1 MLEVKFYDTV
11 DDSLLKFAVIISQ
24 SNGKWVF
31 CKHKERDTYEVPG
44 GHREAGENIL
54 ETAKRELQEETGA
67 VKYEIKPIC
76 VYSVIGKTRVND
88 TGEETFG
95 MLYFAEINEFAK
107 ELHSEMEKVILMDE
121 LPENWTYPLIQPKL
135 IEEWE
140 RREKGEMQMRILVI
154 GGTRYFGI
162 HMVNKLL
169 EQGHAVT
176 IATRGKTPDSY
187 GDKVERITIQR
198 TNEESMREALQ
209 GKHFDVVIDKIAYC
223 SNDIRYVMDYV
234 DCDKYIY
241 MSSTSVYNPKHMNT
255 VESDFDGYSKDFVWC
270 DRKEFPYEQIKRQ
283 AEYALWQKYPG
294 KNWIAV
300 RYPFAIGKDDYTK
313 RLLFYVEHVIKSEP
327 MYIDNI
333 DYQMSYIR
341 SDEAGEFIA
350 YLVDK
355 DVNGAING
363 SASGTISLREVIDY
377 VEEKTGKC
385 AVLSENGEEAPYN
398 GEPEYSI
405 NTDKAEKMGYHFS
418 NLKDWI
424 YELLDYY
431 IEQVYK
437 AECKVK

>member
-169 EQGHAVT
+169 EQGHEVT

-363 SASGTISLREVIDY
+363 SASGTISLREVIGY